1 MTTNPARS
9 AASRAYRLAIPL
21 SIASASLGL
30 GRELLILHKL
40 GLSATA
46 DLLQFYLSVTYT
58 ISLLGDAMRLAA
70 LNLLQGGRL
79 GTALRSTAVV
89 AVLTGVP
96 ITLWYVRRGP
106 TVEPWLIGLAGVAG
120 ILNLLTVVLLVH
132 RQRAGRFL
140 PAHLVTVLPNVMIF
154 TGVALAL
161 LANEATFLRVVV
173 GLFLAAP
180 ILQLVLLMS
189 LQTPPQ
195 EHGAGPGVLAG
206 MGQIGLHGLGTVGA
220 QAGQVLI
227 RTSLATMAPGML
239 TIFVLLSRAVD
250 TVRAVLLDTFIGA
263 RLAEWAAG
271 RGTLPTLLDPR
282 RLPLPLLAG
291 ILAVT
296 AGAAVGAHA
305 ASGPVAVAPWLVAI
319 LLPGA
324 WLAFV
329 QRAGYFHLNAQST
342 PRALIIRLGLV
353 DLAVAAALAAATLV
367 AGVPAMALVWSFF
380 VARLALQVLL
390 MRGLVVADVR
400 H

>member
-1 MTTNPARS
+1 MTISPGRS

-21 SIASASLGL
+21 SIASAGLGL

-40 GLSATA
+40 GLSATT

-79 GTALRSTAVV
+79 ATALLSAGLV
-89 AVLTGVP
+89 AIMTGVP
-96 ITLWYVRRGP
+96 IALWYALRGP
-106 TVEPWLIGLAGVAG
+106 TAEPWLIGAAGAAGV
-120 ILNLLTVVLLVH
+120 LNLLTVVLLVH

-140 PAHLVTVLPNVMIF
+140 PAHVVTVLPNVMIF
-154 TGVALAL
+154 GGVALAL
-161 LANEATFLRVVV
+161 LGDDVTFLRVVV

-180 ILQLVLLMS
+180 ILQLVLL
-189 LQTPPQ
+189 LALKTEPQ
-195 EHGAGPGVLAG
+195 APVEGAGVVAG
-206 MGQIGLHGLGTVGA
+206 MGQIGLHGLGTIGA

-227 RTSLATMAPGML
+227 RTSLATLAPGML

-271 RGTLPTLLDPR
+271 RGALPAVLDPR

-305 ASGPVAVAPWLVAI
+305 ASGPVALAPWLVAI

-329 QRAGYFHLNAQST
+329 QRAGYFHLNAQAT
-342 PRALIIRLGLV
+342 PRALIIRLGMV

-367 AGVPAMALVWSFF
+367 AGVAAMALVWGFY
-380 VARLALQVLL
+380 VARLALQVIL
-390 MRGLVVADVR
+390 MRGLAVVDVR